1 MTWNQDEHDIIAA
14 TLESI
19 SFDCACGES
28 KVQLA
33 DLDMDDVISWL
44 VRKTPIYHMGMLG
57 CCEKLRC
64 RHCDEFPDH
73 CECLPGAYE
82 PYGDDDV

>member
-1 MTWNQDEHDIIAA
+1 MAWNQEEHDIIAA

-19 SFDCACGES
+19 SFDCACGNS
-28 KVQLA
+28 KVHLVN
-33 DLDMDDVISWL
+33 LDMDDVISWL

-64 RHCDEFPDH
+64 KHCDNFPDH
-73 CECLPGAYE
+73 CECPLGCYE
-82 PYGDDDV
+82 AYGDDQ

>member
-1 MTWNQDEHDIIAA
+1 MTWNQEEHDIIAA

-19 SFDCACGES
+19 SFNCACGES
-28 KVQLA
+28 KVHLR
-33 DLDMDDVISWL
+33 DLEMDDAINWL

-64 RHCDEFPDH
+64 RGCDEFPDH
-73 CECLPGAYE
+73 CECLPGAYV
-82 PYGDDDV
+82 PWGDE

>member
-1 MTWNQDEHDIIAA
+1 MTWNQEEHDIIAA

-28 KVQLA
+28 KVHLVN
-33 DLDMDDVISWL
+33 LDMDDVISWL

-64 RHCDEFPDH
+64 RHCDEFPNH
-73 CECLPGAYE
+73 CECAPGAYE
-82 PYGDDDV
+82 PWGDDDV